1 MSDPHD
7 LQRFVD
13 AQDDG
18 NTFERA
24 LGELH
29 AGRKT
34 SHWMWF
40 VFPQIAGL
48 GHSPMATRYA
58 IGSLSEARAY
68 AEHPVLGPRLRRSV
82 DALAALD
89 TTDAAAVLGAI
100 DALKLRS
107 CLTLFVHACP
117 AEPRFRDL
125 LERWYGAPDPAT
137 EKRLDQGATRLRR
150 P

>member
-1 MSDPHD
+1 MSDLYD

-18 NTFERA
+18 DTFERA
-24 LGELH
+24 LDEVR

-40 VFPQIAGL
+40 VFPQIVGL
-48 GHSPMATRYA
+48 GHSAMAMRYA
-58 IGSLSEARAY
+58 IGSLGEARAY
-68 AEHPVLGPRLRRSV
+68 AEHPVLGPRLLRSV

-89 TTDAAAVLGAI
+89 ATDATAVLGAI
-100 DALKLRS
+100 DARKLRS

-117 AEPRFRDL
+117 AEPRFREL
-125 LERWYGAPDPAT
+125 LQRWYGAPDPAT
-137 EKRLDQGATRLRR
+137 EERLC
-150 P
+150 